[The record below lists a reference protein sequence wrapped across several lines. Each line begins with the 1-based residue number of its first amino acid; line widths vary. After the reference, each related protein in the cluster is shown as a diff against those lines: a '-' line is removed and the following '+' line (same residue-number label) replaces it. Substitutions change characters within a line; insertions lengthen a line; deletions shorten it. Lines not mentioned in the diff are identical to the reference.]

1 MSLIH
6 FDINIDQAKDHII
19 EVTARLSNPK
29 RKQLFSLPAW
39 IPGSY
44 LIREFSK
51 EIGEL
56 SAKQNGRKKKIVQLN
71 KNSWSIECDEDSELI
86 LSYFIFARD
95 ASVRTA
101 WLDLERCF
109 FNGSSIFLCAEGFE
123 NQTHSITI
131 HKPNFNAK
139 WKLATALNSIKTD
152 NKGFGLY
159 DAQNYDELID
169 CPVEIGDF
177 WSGQF
182 VAAGVTHEIVVA
194 GAPMTFDGSRLIKD
208 VQKICEYQIKFWHG
222 NQKPVIHNYLFI
234 LWAVGDG
241 YGGLEHKNS
250 TALIANRSDLPRL
263 HQTKVS
269 EGYIQLLGLF
279 SHEYFHTWNIKRLKP
294 QEFKSLNL
302 NQENYTELLWFFEG
316 FTSYYDDLVLVR
328 CGLIEVAD
336 YLKLL
341 TKTLNQVLQT
351 PGRKVHTVAQ
361 ASFEAWTKYYRPQ
374 PNTANTTVSYY
385 TKGALIALCLDLTL
399 RQITRSDLRPK
410 KRGKKS
416 DLPESQGTFNLDD
429 VMRELWLRCKDG
441 LMSESTLLTVL
452 FELTGINFKKNLQ
465 NWVHSTVEL
474 PVNELLD
481 YFGVKTQYEPAQWA
495 QKFGL
500 RTAESSNSNLVI
512 KQVLNG
518 SIAQKA
524 GLCEGDEWIG
534 IEIISKKIDASQ
546 RFWRINKLDDIH
558 LYAGD
563 HRFINALISR
573 DKKIFFLKMDLKDL
587 ANIKTLRLIGTE
599 SILLDNWLTQP
610 C

>member
-6 FDINIDQAKDHII
+6 YEINIDQAKDHII
-19 EVTARLSNPK
+19 GVTVRLSNPAQQ
-29 RKQLFSLPAW
+29 QLFNLPTW

-44 LIREFSK
+44 LVREFSK
-51 EIGEL
+51 EISQL
-56 SAKQNGRKKKIVQLN
+56 SAKQNGKIKKIQQLN
-71 KNSWSIECDEDSELI
+71 KNTWSIECDQESELT
-86 LSYFIFARD
+86 LTYSIFARD

-109 FNGSSIFLCAEGFE
+109 YNGSSIFLCADGFA
-123 NQTHSITI
+123 NQKHRVTVK
-131 HKPNFNAK
+131 KPSFNAK
-139 WKLATALNSIKTD
+139 WQLATALNSIKID
-152 NKGFGLY
+152 SKGFGLY
-159 DAQNYDELID
+159 EAQNYEELID

-177 WSGQF
+177 WSGEF
-182 VAAGVTHEIVVA
+182 MACGVSHKIVVA
-194 GAPMTFDGSRLIKD
+194 GAAMTFDGSRLLED
-208 VQKICEYQIKFWHG
+208 VKKICEYQIEFWHG
-222 NQKPVIHNYLFI
+222 DQKPVINNYLFI

-263 HQTKVS
+263 HQNKAS
-269 EGYIQLLGLF
+269 EGYVQLLGLF
-279 SHEYFHTWNIKRLKP
+279 SHEYFHTWNIKRLRP

-302 NQENYTELLWFFEG
+302 YQENYTELLWFFEG

-328 CGLIEVAD
+328 CGLIEAAD

-351 PGRKVHTVAQ
+351 PGRKIHTVAQ

-385 TKGALIALCLDLTL
+385 TKGALIALCLDLSL
-399 RQITRSDLRPK
+399 RQIDRHDLKPN

-416 DLPESQGTFNLDD
+416 SPTNAHQTFSLDD
-429 VMRELWLRCKDG
+429 VMRALWLRCADG
-441 LMSESTLLTVL
+441 LMSETTLLTVL
-452 FELTGINFKKNLQ
+452 FDLTGISFKKNFQ
-465 NWVHSTVEL
+465 SWVHGTTEL
-474 PVNELLD
+474 PVTELLE
-481 YFGVKTQYEPAQWA
+481 YFGVKTQLEPAQWA

-512 KQVLNG
+512 KQVLNE

-534 IEIISKKIDASQ
+534 IEIISNKIDAYQ
-546 RFWRINKLDDIH
+546 RFWRISKLDDIQ
-558 LYAGD
+558 LYAGN
-563 HRFINALISR
+563 HRYINALISR

-587 ANIKTLRLIGTE
+587 AKVKTLRLLGTE
-599 SILLDNWLTQP
+599 SDRLNNWLTQT
-610 C
+610 